1 MKILKAFTLASA
13 LAAASGCNGPMAFIP
28 GGQMSGPEENVTSWE
43 FAGQFENFELETR
56 PDDPYSVRVN
66 FVLRDG
72 NLYVDPAEDRAWYA
86 FLLES
91 PEVRVRFAETIYP
104 AKAVPVTQREE
115 LLGFEPDRRV
125 FRLDPVN

>member
-1 MKILKAFTLASA
+1 MKIQQAIIVASA
-13 LAAASGCNGPMAFIP
+13 LAAASGCNGPMGFIP

-43 FAGQFENFELETR
+43 FAGRFENFELETR

-72 NLYVDPAEDRAWYA
+72 NLYVDPAEDRAWYTY
-86 FLLES
+86 LQES
-91 PEVRVRFAETIYP
+91 PAVRVRFAETIYP
-104 AKAVPVTQREE
+104 ATAVPVTQREE
-115 LLGFEPDRRV
+115 LAGFEPGRRV